1 MARRNEQPRKTDKC
15 HKGDITRK
23 LDTSGYCIAC
33 ITATENLQ
41 TGLVNVEYLSS
52 HSCHKPSIEECRFLP
67 LPPSLR
73 QKVQEKC
80 AAGMTIEKIMDG
92 EL

>member
-1 MARRNEQPRKTDKC
+1 MARKNEQPRKTDKC
-15 HKGDITRK
+15 RKGGITRK
-23 LDTSGYCIAC
+23 LDNSGYCIARM
-33 ITATENLQ
+33 TATENLQ

-80 AAGMTIEKIMDG
+80 VAGITIEKIMDG